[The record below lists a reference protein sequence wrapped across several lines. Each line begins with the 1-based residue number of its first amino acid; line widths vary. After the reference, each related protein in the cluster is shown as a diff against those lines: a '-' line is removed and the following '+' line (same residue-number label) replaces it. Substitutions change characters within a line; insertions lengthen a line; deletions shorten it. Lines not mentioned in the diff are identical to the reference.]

1 MIKFTKRRN
10 IFYIIQL
17 VIWSNLRTL
26 IKMLLKLLYNFKK
39 SSLSTILMFF
49 GEFTSGSIVY
59 KYQSK
64 YLRKK
69 ENDVILS
76 MIKKN
81 NLSFE
86 KNKSKPNKLTVFF
99 LLFIATYLDF
109 VEFIIHSFYIQSF
122 NFISSSLNSRFYS
135 FLVICN
141 ALGYRYLL
149 KFKIHKH
156 QILSLII
163 IFVCFIITI
172 STEYIFQ
179 NINEIFTYG
188 EFTLSLGLIL
198 FQYFYLSLM
207 DIIDKYLLEF
217 ESTDPFFIIMIEG
230 LIGLIFGIG
239 FCFVENPFPELKYIY
254 ESKSTISFIF
264 FIFLLFLFYLFTAL
278 RAAFRIMINK
288 LYSPMELTLSDY
300 FLNPFYIIF
309 NYINGDFK
317 SKNGQNIAYFVLN
330 LILSSLTAFSAFIY
344 NEFIVLFCFG
354 FERNTYDQITKRSFD
369 EKVEMRIYDSINEV
383 SKETEEEEDD
393 EIEDKKDKFE
403 KNDSFKIYV

>member
-76 MIKKN
+76 LIKKN

-86 KNKSKPNKLTVFF
+86 KNKSKPNKLNVFF

-163 IFVCFIITI
+163 IFVC
-172 STEYIFQ
+172 
-179 NINEIFTYG
+179 
-188 EFTLSLGLIL
+188 L
-198 FQYFYLSLM
+198 
-207 DIIDKYLLEF
+207 
-217 ESTDPFFIIMIEG
+217 P
-230 LIGLIFGIG
+230 
-239 FCFVENPFPELKYIY
+239 
-254 ESKSTISFIF
+254 
-264 FIFLLFLFYLFTAL
+264 
-278 RAAFRIMINK
+278 NK
-288 LYSPMELTLSDY
+288 
-300 FLNPFYIIF
+300 
-309 NYINGDFK
+309 
-317 SKNGQNIAYFVLN
+317 
-330 LILSSLTAFSAFIY
+330 
-344 NEFIVLFCFG
+344 
-354 FERNTYDQITKRSFD
+354 
-369 EKVEMRIYDSINEV
+369 EV
-383 SKETEEEEDD
+383 
-393 EIEDKKDKFE
+393 
-403 KNDSFKIYV
+403 

>member
-122 NFISSSLNSRFYS
+122 N
-135 FLVICN
+135 
-141 ALGYRYLL
+141 
-149 KFKIHKH
+149 
-156 QILSLII
+156 
-163 IFVCFIITI
+163 
-172 STEYIFQ
+172 
-179 NINEIFTYG
+179 
-188 EFTLSLGLIL
+188 
-198 FQYFYLSLM
+198 
-207 DIIDKYLLEF
+207 
-217 ESTDPFFIIMIEG
+217 
-230 LIGLIFGIG
+230 
-239 FCFVENPFPELKYIY
+239 
-254 ESKSTISFIF
+254 
-264 FIFLLFLFYLFTAL
+264 LFL
-278 RAAFRIMINK
+278 
-288 LYSPMELTLSDY
+288 
-300 FLNPFYIIF
+300 
-309 NYINGDFK
+309 
-317 SKNGQNIAYFVLN
+317 QV
-330 LILSSLTAFSAFIY
+330 
-344 NEFIVLFCFG
+344 
-354 FERNTYDQITKRSFD
+354 
-369 EKVEMRIYDSINEV
+369 
-383 SKETEEEEDD
+383 
-393 EIEDKKDKFE
+393 
-403 KNDSFKIYV
+403 